1 MAPKSGGKAGV
12 PMVAVGLVVFA
23 AFIVLMYTLG

>member
-12 PMVAVGLVVFA
+12 PMAAVGLVVFLL
-23 AFIVLMYTLG
+23 FVVLMYVLG